1 MPDEGRAAVPGETGS
16 VFLDEATLRALIE
29 HVPVTVYIDRLDE
42 TGSNVYTSPRL
53 ESELGYTVQ
62 EWVSDK
68 ELYAKVLHP
77 EDRERILAEYRR
89 TRDTDEPFR
98 AEYRML
104 ARDGTV
110 HWYHDEAAV
119 IRDEAGRPA
128 YFHGFLLDITEQQ
141 QLAAALRSSQEEL
154 RRQKHYVES
163 LLEINPTA
171 IVTVDRDGVVTSWNL
186 AAEELFGYSRDEAIG
201 RQVDDLVVG
210 REDLRGQAVSYEQ
223 VLRAGR
229 FHTVTQRTRRD
240 GTLADVELIVVPVIE
255 EGEPTGYL
263 VIYHDISQLQRQKQ
277 YYQSLLEVSPTAI
290 VTTDPNPGKRSGEVW
305 NSPPH

>member
-1 MPDEGRAAVPGETGS
+1 MRDDGRADAPDGTGS
-16 VFLDEATLRALIE
+16 GILDEATLRALIE

-42 TGSNVYTSPRL
+42 TGSNVYTSPQL
-53 ESELGYTVQ
+53 ESELGYTAQ
-62 EWVSDK
+62 EWVSDR
-68 ELYAKVLHP
+68 ELYSKVLHP

-98 AEYRML
+98 AEYRMI

-110 HWYHDEAAV
+110 HWFHDEAAV

-128 YFHGFLLDITEQQ
+128 YFHGFLLDITEQRK
-141 QLAAALRSSQEEL
+141 LAEALRSSQEQL
-154 RRQKHYVES
+154 RRQQRYVES
-163 LLEINPTA
+163 LVEINPTA

-201 RQVDDLVVG
+201 RNIDDLVV
-210 REDLRGQAVSYEQ
+210 RQDLRSQAVSYEEALQ
-223 VLRAGR
+223 AGR
-229 FHTVTQRTRRD
+229 FHTVTRRARRD

-263 VIYHDISQLQRQKQ
+263 VIYH
-277 YYQSLLEVSPTAI
+277 
-290 VTTDPNPGKRSGEVW
+290 
-305 NSPPH
+305 